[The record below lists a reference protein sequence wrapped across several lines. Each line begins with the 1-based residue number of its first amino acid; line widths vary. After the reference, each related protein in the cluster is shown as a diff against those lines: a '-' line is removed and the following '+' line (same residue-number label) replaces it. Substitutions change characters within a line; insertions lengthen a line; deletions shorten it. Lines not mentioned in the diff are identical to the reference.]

1 MVVNYDRQQNYLQK
15 FFNNMNGC
23 KNHKTYQ
30 PISLTRERAP
40 NFPNGALGPSP
51 PLGCWRHGLVKEV
64 PLDVVAIAQ

>member
-51 PLGCWRHGLVKEV
+51 PRLVENGLVKEE
-64 PLDVVAIAQ
+64 PLGVVAIAQ